1 MNEPVIDIDGYPT
14 DDTVEFLEHWQNFKD
29 DKEAMDFALKALKK
43 LCYATVKQENNYIY
57 IATGGWSG
65 CEDIIRAMKKN
76 FYCSNLLIAS
86 LYGGGYYYADPFIEN
101 LKNYD
106 FKVTVT
112 VTYKND

>member
-1 MNEPVIDIDGYPT
+1 MNEPTFDADGYPT
-14 DDTVEFLEHWQNFKD
+14 DETVEFLEHWQNFKD

-65 CEDIIRAMKKN
+65 CEVIVRAMKKN

-86 LYGGGYYYADPFIEN
+86 LSGGGYYYADPFIDN
-101 LKNYD
+101 LKTYD

-112 VTYKND
+112 YKND

>member
-14 DDTVEFLEHWQNFKD
+14 DETVEFLENWKNFKD
-29 DKEAMDFALKALKK
+29 AKEAMEFALKALKK

-86 LYGGGYYYADPFIEN
+86 LSGGGYYYADPFIDN
-101 LKNYD
+101 LKTYD

-112 VTYKND
+112 YKND